1 MFKSQNLSLKK
12 MRIKQSLLSHLTHE
26 ARSSQLM
33 KNLLIL
39 KNLMKK
45 SLKKLTDNQNKLK
58 NHLKIIL
65 FHMIPEEKMTEG
77 ASIIRAKAKKLDGP
91 TIVSSEKIDL
101 SKFKKSEKKPVAS
114 SSAKIEGKKKRKRV
128 STKHNSAKGD
138 KVRKNTNPKVELTPE
153 QIQKQVRENL
163 AKLQSGGKNKGAKLR
178 REKRQ
183 ARKEQEEIDLIKI
196 EEESKTIQVTEFVTT
211 AEFAQLMNVQ
221 PTEVI
226 SACFSLGMMVTQ
238 NQRLDAETLSIV
250 SEEFGYTIE
259 FVGAEVQESISQ
271 DEDLKK
277 I

>member
-1 MFKSQNLSLKK
+1 MELLLFVQKPKSWMGLLLCLQKKLIYLSL
-12 MRIKQSLLSHLTHE
+12 
-26 ARSSQLM
+26 
-33 KNLLIL
+33 
-39 KNLMKK
+39 K
-45 SLKKLTDNQNKLK
+45 SLKKSQLLPPLLKLK
-58 NHLKIIL
+58 
-65 FHMIPEEKMTEG
+65 
-77 ASIIRAKAKKLDGP
+77 
-91 TIVSSEKIDL
+91 V
-101 SKFKKSEKKPVAS
+101 
-114 SSAKIEGKKKRKRV
+114 KRKEKE
-128 STKHNSAKGD
+128 SLQNHNTSKPN
-138 KVRKNTNPKVELTPE
+138 KVRKNTIPKVELTPE

-259 FVGAEVQESISQ
+259 FVGAEVQESISSR
-271 DEDLKK
+271 
-277 I
+277 